1 MGGGRGY
8 RQFMPCAFK
17 IIFLFP
23 KSSANLLISFVKD
36 PILLLCLIKLFF
48 NKQCPKIEIINVTER
63 SRSWLGD
70 VRLRED
76 YKIRSC
82 SALSYFCCSVVFPK

>member
-1 MGGGRGY
+1 MLLESRTGHKGQLSKFTVTGGGGRGY

-48 NKQCPKIEIINVTER
+48 NKQCPKIEIINA
-63 SRSWLGD
+63 S
-70 VRLRED
+70 
-76 YKIRSC
+76 
-82 SALSYFCCSVVFPK
+82 